1 MGSHSLLPGD
11 FLDLHCIQIRHKN
24 QQNKIENSEINLN
37 VCQVNLDK
45 DARTIQWGER
55 IAFLKNA
62 AGNPY
67 TKN

>member
-1 MGSHSLLPGD
+1 MGSHSLLPRD
-11 FLDLHCIQIRHKN
+11 FLDLHCIQIRHTN
-24 QQNKIENSEINLN
+24 EQNKIENSEINLN

-45 DARTIQWGER
+45 DARTIQRGER
-55 IAFLKNA
+55 IAFFKNV